1 MKNTFNLQRELA
13 ESDDELFTG
22 LLALPHEDRL
32 RLLGEPRG
40 VGSHH
45 AVVATVRILVRSV
58 SSNAVDQG

>member
-13 ESDDELFTG
+13 ESDDLFTG